1 MEDAYEKRG
10 YLLEDFRLFHLK
22 DDRGAD
28 VGYHY
33 HEFHKLVFLLSG
45 SGGYV
50 IEGRRYA
57 LQPGDIVL
65 VGALSVHKPEFPA
78 GQPYERIILY
88 LSPSFLQQNSDED
101 FHLEDAFSGVRGH
114 VLRPGTDFRRGFLT
128 LLLGLEK
135 ELGGDAP
142 GRVIVSRCLLLRA
155 IAELARELLRG
166 GTELPR
172 PLAARDGK
180 ILEILRYLDDNLTA
194 DFSIDDLAARFYISK
209 YHMMRRFRD
218 EAGISIHTYL
228 SDKRLL
234 LARELIQ
241 NGESAT
247 NACFAC
253 GFKSYSAFSRA
264 YSKLFGAT
272 PTGRGL
278 TGSEFPTAD
287 NMIE

>member
-1 MEDAYEKRG
+1 MKKA
-10 YLLEDFRLFHLK
+10 L
-22 DDRGAD
+22 AI
-28 VGYHY
+28 
-33 HEFHKLVFLLSG
+33 LLSL
-45 SGGYV
+45 
-50 IEGRRYA
+50 A
-57 LQPGDIVL
+57 
-65 VGALSVHKPEFPA
+65 
-78 GQPYERIILY
+78 
-88 LSPSFLQQNSDED
+88 
-101 FHLEDAFSGVRGH
+101 
-114 VLRPGTDFRRGFLT
+114 

-142 GRVIVSRCLLLRA
+142 GRVIVSRCMLLRA
-155 IAELARELLRG
+155 IAELGRELLRG
-166 GTELPR
+166 GTELPG

-194 DFSIDDLAARFYISK
+194 DISIDDLAARFYISK

-234 LARELIQ
+234 LARELIG

-247 NACFAC
+247 DACFAC

-264 YSKLFGAT
+264 YGKLFGAT

-278 TGSEFPTAD
+278 TGTALPAED
-287 NMIE
+287 NMME

>member
-1 MEDAYEKRG
+1 MEDSYEKRG

-22 DDRGAD
+22 DDRGTD

-65 VGALSVHKPEFPA
+65 VGALSVHKPEFA
-78 GQPYERIILY
+78 QGQPYERVILY
-88 LSPSFLQQNSDED
+88 LSPEFLQQNSDES
-101 FHLEDAFSGVRGH
+101 FPLEDAFSGERGH
-114 VLRPGTDFRRGFLT
+114 VLRAGTEFRRGFLA

-135 ELGGDAP
+135 ELAGDAP
-142 GRVIVSRCLLLRA
+142 GRVIASRCLLVRA
-155 IAELARELLRG
+155 IVELARELRRG
-166 GTELPR
+166 GNELPG
-172 PLAARDGK
+172 PVAPRDGK
-180 ILEILRYLDDNLTA
+180 ILEILRYLDENLTA
-194 DFSIDDLAARFYISK
+194 DISIDELAARFYISK
-209 YHMMRRFRD
+209 YHMMRRFRE

-234 LARELIQ
+234 LARELIG

-247 NACFAC
+247 GACFAC

-264 YSKLFGAT
+264 YGKLFGAT
-272 PTGRGL
+272 PTGRGQ
-278 TGSEFPTAD
+278 TASEMPAED
-287 NMIE
+287 NMVE